1 MADQPHSDISD
12 WRDVPQGRAGHSDGI
27 SPRQGEPR
35 VRRESQDDHG
45 NGPAG
50 AARSASTGRCR
61 AADENAEEGSAIAT
75 AANGHGPARAC
86 WRAWVVVAITGM
98 SVISCG
104 GQGGRPGAMPADG
117 TPASAAAICP
127 DLVALRVALNDLI
140 LVRVGPAAGA
150 EIGVRARDAGHRLDV
165 LAAHTAG
172 RWRIQ
177 VAALRSAIGVVR
189 DAAARLAAHPD
200 SASITAVTQSL
211 QGASAA
217 AEGLL
222 AVITVDCPGSYPP
235 GAALAGA
242 HVRPSRV
249 WAGE

>member
-1 MADQPHSDISD
+1 M
-12 WRDVPQGRAGHSDGI
+12 
-27 SPRQGEPR
+27 
-35 VRRESQDDHG
+35 
-45 NGPAG
+45 
-50 AARSASTGRCR
+50 
-61 AADENAEEGSAIAT
+61 
-75 AANGHGPARAC
+75 
-86 WRAWVVVAITGM
+86 VAITGM

-165 LAAHTAG
+165 LAARTAG

-235 GAALAGA
+235 GGPENAEIVAMHGVVYRARPDVGGIVHTHSLSPTTNAVLLANHGLLAFGPDPMAAARLVVAVEDSAEVELAAARIGGGVEFPPGA
-242 HVRPSRV
+242 LEAVRESMARTR
-249 WAGE
+249 G